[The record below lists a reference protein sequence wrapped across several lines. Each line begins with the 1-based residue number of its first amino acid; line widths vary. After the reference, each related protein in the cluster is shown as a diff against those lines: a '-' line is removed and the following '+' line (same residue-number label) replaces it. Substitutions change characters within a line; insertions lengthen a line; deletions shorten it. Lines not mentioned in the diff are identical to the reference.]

1 MSPNVYIVSGPNGAG
16 KTTFAREFLPN
27 YADCKNFVNADLI
40 AAGVSPFAPEAAA
53 FRAGKL
59 MLKEIA
65 LFAKQGVDFGFE
77 ATLAGRSYTSLL
89 RDLKGKKYNITIFFL
104 WIPTVEV
111 AISRIRDRVL
121 KGGHNVPEVDV
132 RSGFGRSISNFLK
145 YYREL
150 ADSWILFDNSDI
162 PPSRIAFSHRR
173 KLRVIKADAYNIL
186 VTQYGKL

>member
-1 MSPNVYIVSGPNGAG
+1 MSPNVYIVAGPNGAG

-40 AAGVSPFAPEAAA
+40 AAGVSPFAPEMAA

-59 MLKEIA
+59 MLKEIE
-65 LFAKQGVDFGFE
+65 LLAKSRHDLGFE
-77 ATLAGRSYTSLL
+77 ATLAGRSYLSLL

-132 RSGFGRSISNFLK
+132 RRRFGRSISNFLK

-162 PPSRIAFSHRR
+162 PPSRIALGHRR
-173 KLRVIKADAYNIL
+173 KLHVIKAYTYNIL

>member
-1 MSPNVYIVSGPNGAG
+1 M
-16 KTTFAREFLPN
+16 
-27 YADCKNFVNADLI
+27 
-40 AAGVSPFAPEAAA
+40 
-53 FRAGKL
+53 
-59 MLKEIA
+59 
-65 LFAKQGVDFGFE
+65 
-77 ATLAGRSYTSLL
+77 
-89 RDLKGKKYNITIFFL
+89 
-104 WIPTVEV
+104 
-111 AISRIRDRVL
+111 
-121 KGGHNVPEVDV
+121 PEVDV

>member
-1 MSPNVYIVSGPNGAG
+1 
-16 KTTFAREFLPN
+16 
-27 YADCKNFVNADLI
+27 
-40 AAGVSPFAPEAAA
+40 VSPFAPEAAA